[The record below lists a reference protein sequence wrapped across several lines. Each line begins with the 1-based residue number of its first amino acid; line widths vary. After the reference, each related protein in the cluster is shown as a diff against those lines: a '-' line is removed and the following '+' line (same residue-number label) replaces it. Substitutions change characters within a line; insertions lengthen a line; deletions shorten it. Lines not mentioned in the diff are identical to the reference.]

1 MMDTTFKN
9 KQERDDY
16 LLLMKNFDDFMWED
30 EHEKDYDKNKAEYDK
45 MWDEYYNRLPI
56 LQFSVCPY
64 CSAPYHHTYDPFGFD
79 GIGWGEWGMAN
90 KVQTNCEHARLIR
103 SAYTFTSDLDPDL
116 ECDGVSVGP
125 AIPYVIGRIL
135 RKNTMKAVV
144 SKIEFASG
152 DILYP
157 IVYFSTEPPE
167 KRALTADWD
176 DNQYER
182 CEVPKDKWDF
192 HLRPWV
198 ESGHVLWCE
207 PSDDGLALSTQP
219 ADACPFYGLK
229 GHLGKQFV
237 QPKGEVLQ
245 AFVPPRHIR
254 PEGYEE

>member
-1 MMDTTFKN
+1 MPN
-9 KQERDDY
+9 
-16 LLLMKNFDDFMWED
+16 N
-30 EHEKDYDKNKAEYDK
+30 
-45 MWDEYYNRLPI
+45 
-56 LQFSVCPY
+56 
-64 CSAPYHHTYDPFGFD
+64 
-79 GIGWGEWGMAN
+79 
-90 KVQTNCEHARLIR
+90 VQTNCEHARLIR
-103 SAYTFTSDLDPDL
+103 SAYTFSNIPAPLY
-116 ECDGVSVGP
+116 GRNRFSVGP

-144 SKIEFASG
+144 SKIEFGSG

-207 PSDDGLALSTQP
+207 PSEDGLALSTQP